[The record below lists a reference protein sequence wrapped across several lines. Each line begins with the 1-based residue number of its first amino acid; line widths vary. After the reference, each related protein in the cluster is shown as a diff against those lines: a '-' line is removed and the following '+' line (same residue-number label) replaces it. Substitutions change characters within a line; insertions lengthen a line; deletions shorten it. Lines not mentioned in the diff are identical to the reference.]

1 MSEEKKPVRPWDL
14 FLKNKPKLDEEG
26 RKRRLQ
32 ICMEC
37 DKIIKLGLSLP
48 LETALVQDETN
59 TTEGSKNNVR
69 QSEIR
74 VSSVFLF
81 QLTPPFEVL

>member
-1 MSEEKKPVRPWDL
+1 LSEEKKPVRPWDL

-37 DKIIKLGLSLP
+37 DKIIKATKQCKACGCFMTQKVKLEDAYCPLG
-48 LETALVQDETN
+48 
-59 TTEGSKNNVR
+59 KW
-69 QSEIR
+69 
-74 VSSVFLF
+74 
-81 QLTPPFEVL
+81 